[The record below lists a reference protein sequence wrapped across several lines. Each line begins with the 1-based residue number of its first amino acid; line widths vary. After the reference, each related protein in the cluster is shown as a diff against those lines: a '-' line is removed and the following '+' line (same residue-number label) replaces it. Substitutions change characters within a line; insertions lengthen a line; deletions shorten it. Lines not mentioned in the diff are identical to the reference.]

1 MYSFNEVKKD
11 NRIIFKVREFCDD
24 YNLCFIILCM
34 EKEGV
39 CCDCCLFFDYI
50 DICKGEYSKIQEDVV
65 VIFVNYK
72 FFIL

>member
-1 MYSFNEVKKD
+1 MFIFLLEKYKMYSFNEVKKD

-50 DICKGEYSKIQEDVV
+50 DICKGEYSKI
-65 VIFVNYK
+65 
-72 FFIL
+72 